1 MNTLTTLARAYTP
14 FLDPLDL
21 QRQWFLLLIPL
32 AILISIT
39 WKAVRV
45 SSFHAFWRPVL
56 IMSAQ
61 IVFAMVGLAV
71 GAYILVDIIVP
82 MLG

>member
-1 MNTLTTLARAYTP
+1 MNTILTLAYTP

-21 QRQWFLLLIPL
+21 QRAWWFLLIPL
-32 AILISIT
+32 AILMSIA

-45 SSFHAFWRPVL
+45 SSFRAFWRPVL

-61 IVFAMVGLAV
+61 IVFAMVALAI
-71 GAYILVDIIVP
+71 GAFLVVELLVP
-82 MLG
+82 ALG

>member
-1 MNTLTTLARAYTP
+1 MIPLIASTYTP

-21 QRQWFLLLIPL
+21 QRVWWFLLIPL
-32 AILISIT
+32 AVLMSIA

-56 IMSAQ
+56 VMTAQ
-61 IVFAMVGLAV
+61 IVLAMVGLAV
-71 GAYILVDIIVP
+71 GAYLVVEVIVP
-82 MLG
+82 AVG